1 MSYEWGRAPEAGR
14 WQRAIPV
21 WFMSVVLVALVSG
34 IGMWWVRQAFV
45 WTPLQQFYLS
55 AYVRSALASSLAIQT
70 GRYRLLLMESR
81 RGSRLAIDEE
91 VVPVSTS
98 SGEMNFVLSGLARQA
113 GSGRLVWRDLVV
125 NHRRLHTDLEVWV
138 YQNQTL
144 FDLARPSLIT
154 VLAMLIV
161 GLLIAIPRDVR
172 WSRSR
177 RHGRRLKGPELVS
190 VRQFNRRTRANGI
203 SFMQTPR
210 GLTKALG
217 FRPALAIPRAIESS
231 HLLIMGDSGTGK
243 SALIRQV
250 LSQLEDRGD
259 TAIVYD
265 PALEY
270 TPQFYTPERGD
281 VILNPIDARSPYWSP
296 GDELRHEAEALTL
309 ATSLFP
315 DRANENPFFTEGP
328 RRIFAHL
335 LTFRPTAEELASWLC
350 RDEEL
355 DRRVQGTPY
364 ASIIDRQAPA
374 QRSGVVAALNMVADT
389 LKLLPRES
397 QTVQRWSAL
406 TWSRDRRGWLFVTS
420 TPETRTRL
428 VPLTSLW
435 LDMLVLRLMNR
446 GQPAHRPVWFVL
458 DELASLQRLPQLHT
472 AVTENRKSNNP
483 VVLGFQGRSQLETR
497 YGHDAEAMLSQ
508 PATKIFLRT
517 SEPHAAKWISDTIG
531 EIEIERMRESRSK
544 GKHGQ
549 RSFGLERQV
558 EPLVMASE
566 ISGLPSLRGYLKLEN
581 LVVRLHFP
589 FIDVPSRQPAFVE
602 RPTPDAARPS
612 TPSAA
617 RIRPPAPVIQS
628 PVPETVIAHERPASA
643 SVGQQPFFQ

>member
-1 MSYEWGRAPEAGR
+1 MSYEWGRAPEAGK
-14 WQRAIPV
+14 WQRAMPV
-21 WFMSVVLVALVSG
+21 WFMSGAAIAVAAAIAVWL
-34 IGMWWVRQAFV
+34 IRQTFV

-55 AYVRSALASSLAIQT
+55 AYTRSAIASSLDIRT
-70 GRYRLLLMESR
+70 GRYRVLTMENR
-81 RGSRLAIDEE
+81 RGNRFAIDDE
-91 VVPVSTS
+91 VVPVTLG
-98 SGEMNFVLSGLARQA
+98 SGETTFALSDLARQA
-113 GSGRLVWRDLVV
+113 GSGRLVWRDLVYD
-125 NHRRLHTDLEVWV
+125 HARFHEQLRVWI
-138 YQNQTL
+138 YANQTL
-144 FDLARPSLIT
+144 MDLGRPSLVAVFVVFIG
-154 VLAMLIV
+154 
-161 GLLIAIPRDVR
+161 GLLIAIPKDRQ
-172 WSRSR
+172 WARSR
-177 RHGRRLKGPELVS
+177 RHGRRLKGPELVT

-203 SFMQTPR
+203 AFVQIPSLPAK
-210 GLTKALG
+210 LLG
-217 FRPALAIPRAIESS
+217 IQPALAVPRTIESS

-243 SALIRQV
+243 SALIRP
-250 LSQLEDRGD
+250 LLAQLEDRGD

-281 VILNPIDARSPYWSP
+281 VILNPLDARAPYWSP

-315 DRANENPFFTEGP
+315 DRVNENPFFTEGP

-335 LTFRPTAEELASWLC
+335 LTFRPTAEDLSSWLC

-355 DRRVQGTPY
+355 DRRVHGTPY

-374 QRSGVVAALNMVADT
+374 QRSGVLAALNMVADT
-389 LKLLPRES
+389 LQLLPRES
-397 QTVQRWSAL
+397 ETSHRWSAAA
-406 TWSRDRRGWLFVTS
+406 WARDRRGWLFLTS

-446 GQPAHRPVWFVL
+446 GQPGHRAVWFVL

-483 VVLGFQGRSQLETR
+483 VILGFQGRSQLETR

-531 EIEIERMRESRSK
+531 EVEIERVRESRSK
-544 GKHGQ
+544 GQQTQ
-549 RSFGLERQV
+549 RSYGLERQV
-558 EPLVMASE
+558 EPLVMPSE
-566 ISGLPSLRGYLKLEN
+566 ISGLPSLSGYLKLEN

-589 FIDVPSRQPAFVE
+589 FRDRPARHPAFM
-602 RPTPDAARPS
+602 
-612 TPSAA
+612 
-617 RIRPPAPVIQS
+617 
-628 PVPETVIAHERPASA
+628 ERPATQTMRPRVPAPPPAKPAAPVVLSA
-643 SVGQQPFFQ
+643 VPKAVIAQERPPSPEVAQQPFFQ

>member
-1 MSYEWGRAPEAGR
+1 VSYEWGRAPEAGR
-14 WQRAIPV
+14 WQRAVPV
-21 WFMSVVLVALVSG
+21 WLMSVMLIAVASG
-34 IGMWWVRQAFV
+34 VGVWWIRQTLV

-55 AYVRSALASSLAIQT
+55 AYARSALSSSLAIRS
-70 GRYRLLLMESR
+70 GRYRLLLIENR
-81 RGSRLAIDEE
+81 RGTRLAIDDE

-98 SGEMNFVLSGLARQA
+98 TGETTFALSELARRA
-113 GSGRLVWRDLVV
+113 GSGRLVWRDLRIDHIKL
-125 NHRRLHTDLEVWV
+125 NAQLRV
-138 YQNQTL
+138 YIYADQTL
-144 FDLARPSLIT
+144 IDLARPSLIT
-154 VLAMLIV
+154 AVVVLLA
-161 GLLIAIPRDVR
+161 GLLMAIPKDVQ

-177 RHGRRLKGPELVS
+177 RHGRRLKGPELVTA
-190 VRQFNRRTRANGI
+190 RRFNRRRRSNGI
-203 SFMQTPR
+203 RFVQMPR
-210 GLTKALG
+210 LPARLLA
-217 FRPALAIPRAIESS
+217 FRPVLRIPRAIESS
-231 HLLIMGDSGTGK
+231 HLLVMGDSGTGK
-243 SALIRQV
+243 SALIRQI
-250 LSQLEDRGD
+250 LQQLEARGE

-350 RDEEL
+350 HDDEL
-355 DRRVQGTPY
+355 DRRVQQTPY
-364 ASIIDRQAPA
+364 GSIIDRQAPA
-374 QRSGVVAALNMVADT
+374 QRSGVLAALNMVADT

-397 QTVQRWSAL
+397 ETTRRWSAAS
-406 TWSRDRRGWLFVTS
+406 WARERRGWLFLTS

-446 GQPAHRPVWFVL
+446 GQPGHRPAWFVL

-544 GKHGQ
+544 GKYGQ

-558 EPLVMASE
+558 EPLVMPSE

-589 FIDVPSRQPAFVE
+589 YLDLPARHPAFVE
-602 RPTPDAARPS
+602 RSIVETKRRATVATTPA
-612 TPSAA
+612 
-617 RIRPPAPVIQS
+617 RPPALVIQS
-628 PVPETVIAHERPASA
+628 PVPETVIAHERPSPPAA
-643 SVGQQPFFQ
+643 RQQPFFQ

>member
-1 MSYEWGRAPEAGR
+1 M
-14 WQRAIPV
+14 PV
-21 WFMSVVLVALVSG
+21 WFMSVIVLALASG
-34 IGMWWVRQAFV
+34 IGVWWVRQTFV

-55 AYVRSALASSLAIQT
+55 AYARSALASSLAIRT
-70 GRYRLLLMESR
+70 GRYRLLLMENR
-81 RGSRLAIDEE
+81 HGNRLAIDEE
-91 VVPVSTS
+91 VVPIS
-98 SGEMNFVLSGLARQA
+98 SPTGETTFALSDLARQA
-113 GSGRLVWRDLVV
+113 GSGHLVWRHLVV
-125 NHRRLHTDLEVWV
+125 NHARLNAQLRVWIYAGQTLTDLT
-138 YQNQTL
+138 Q
-144 FDLARPSLIT
+144 PSLIT
-154 VLAMLIV
+154 LFVVFIA
-161 GLLIAIPRDVR
+161 GLLIAIPKDVGC
-172 WSRSR
+172 SRSR

-203 SFMQTPR
+203 AFAQMPR
-210 GLTKALG
+210 LPAKLLGL
-217 FRPALAIPRAIESS
+217 RSALAIPRAIESS

-243 SALIRQV
+243 SALIRQ
-250 LSQLEDRGD
+250 LLGRLEDRGD

-296 GDELRHEAEALTL
+296 GDELRHDAEALTL

-315 DRANENPFFTEGP
+315 DRPNENPFFTEGP

-335 LTFRPTAEELASWLC
+335 LTFRPTAEELAAWLC
-350 RDEEL
+350 HDEEL
-355 DRRVQGTPY
+355 DRRVHGTPY

-374 QRSGVVAALNMVADT
+374 QRSGVLAALNMVADT

-397 QTVQRWSAL
+397 QTTRRWSASS
-406 TWSRDRRGWLFVTS
+406 WARERRGWLFLTS

-435 LDMLVLRLMNR
+435 LDIMVLRLMNR
-446 GQPAHRPVWFVL
+446 GQPGHRAVWFIL

-531 EIEIERMRESRSK
+531 EVEIERMRESRSK
-544 GKHGQ
+544 GEYGQ

-558 EPLVMASE
+558 EPLVMPSE

-581 LVVRLHFP
+581 LVVRLRFP
-589 FIDVPSRQPAFVE
+589 FLDLPARHPAFVE
-602 RPTPDAARPS
+602 RPGIDAPRP
-612 TPSAA
+612 TIAMRPVVRPAA
-617 RIRPPAPVIQS
+617 AIIQS
-628 PVPETVIAHERPASA
+628 PAPETRIAHERPASTPVA
-643 SVGQQPFFQ
+643 QQPFFQ